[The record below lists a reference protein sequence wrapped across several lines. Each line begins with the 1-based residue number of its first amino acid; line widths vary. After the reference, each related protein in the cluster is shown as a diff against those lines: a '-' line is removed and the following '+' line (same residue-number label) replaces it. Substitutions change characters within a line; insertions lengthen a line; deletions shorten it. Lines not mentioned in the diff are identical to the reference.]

1 MRQNGEVMNVNE
13 GYRSRLIH
21 TAVVSLEVI
30 AGVAVYLLVY
40 SVVGK
45 GIPCLFR
52 AVTGLQ
58 CPGCG
63 MTRALTALVH
73 GNPAEAMDYN
83 ALSLTLIPLIG
94 IFLLIRAVKYIK
106 TGKEGFSLPDIFF
119 LLICLIVCIWFFL
132 SRNNLI

>member
-1 MRQNGEVMNVNE
+1 MRVNE
-13 GYRSRLIH
+13 GYKRRLIR
-21 TAVVSLEVI
+21 TAIVAAEVI
-30 AGVAVYLLVY
+30 AGVAIYILVF
-40 SVVGK
+40 SVAGK
-45 GIPCLFR
+45 GIPCVFR
-52 AVTGLQ
+52 KITGLQ

-73 GNPAEAMDYN
+73 GNPAEAMEYN

-106 TGKEGFSLPDIFF
+106 TGKEGFSLPDIIF
-119 LLICLIVCIWFFL
+119 LLICLIICIWFFL

>member
-1 MRQNGEVMNVNE
+1 MNVTE

-63 MTRALTALVH
+63 MTRALSALAH
-73 GNPAEAMDYN
+73 GKLAEAVGYN
-83 ALSLTLIPLIG
+83 VLSVTLVPLIG

-106 TGKEGFSLPDIFF
+106 TGKEGFSLPDIIF

>member
-1 MRQNGEVMNVNE
+1 MNVNE
-13 GYRSRLIH
+13 GYRGRLIH

-63 MTRALTALVH
+63 MTRALSALAH
-73 GNPAEAMDYN
+73 GKLAEAVGYN
-83 ALSLTLIPLIG
+83 VLSVTLVPLIG

-106 TGKEGFSLPDIFF
+106 TGKEGFSLPDIIF